1 MFQVVR
7 NTTNGLVK
15 TNGTH
20 ETSALSNDN
29 YNSFVKPSPMKNKE
43 NSVTSKVTGVKG
55 VESVVPKNVPI
66 VPRTIANGVTPGEKP
81 AKPEKPER
89 RLNSR
94 ELIEKQKNWTSHFSK
109 TRASPR

>member
-7 NTTNGLVK
+7 TATNGLAK

-20 ETSALSNDN
+20 DSSALNNDN
-29 YNSFVKPSPMKNKE
+29 YSFVKPSPMKKE
-43 NSVTSKVTGVKG
+43 NSVTSKVTAVKG
-55 VESVVPKNVPI
+55 VESVVTKNVSV

-94 ELIEKQKNWTSHFSK
+94 ELIEKQRNWTSHFSK